1 MSRDIQVS
9 TVVMAHPDRRYQAE
23 QLRRRHPD
31 LDIEIVFDPE
41 PDAPPATLRT
51 AKLAWSAVREGAT
64 HHLVLQEDVQLCEG
78 FTAAMYQ
85 ALRVAPEGA
94 IALHANWVMASAQAV
109 RLAAFSAASWAPVI
123 DAWVPTQ
130 ALILPAEMARRF
142 AGYAER
148 YDGDKPDNQAL
159 QEFITAEGL
168 RSYISVP
175 NLAEHRPSQSLLLND
190 LFHGVRY
197 SVAFPLGHDLGP
209 EPFST
214 TVASPPA
221 IAHMGMG
228 DFEALCH
235 YEPLGTP
242 QRTVLN
248 INHVL
253 FPGGMTPR
261 ELEEAFASDLD
272 YHPEA
277 ARTGF
282 GPSLLFQF
290 WLTSFTQGIIAQ
302 GMVAQNDATTFDKQL
317 DTAPWARLALGTFA
331 ASALRR
337 TVARERIVEV
347 AAELTP
353 LCLRGM
359 RSGFTAT
366 DSWPGLS
373 RLWEDPL
380 STVEWSLMYT
390 HGKTQPQKGPEPEQK
405 AEPA

>member
-1 MSRDIQVS
+1 
-9 TVVMAHPDRRYQAE
+9 
-23 QLRRRHPD
+23 
-31 LDIEIVFDPE
+31 
-41 PDAPPATLRT
+41 
-51 AKLAWSAVREGAT
+51 
-64 HHLVLQEDVQLCEG
+64 
-78 FTAAMYQ
+78 MYQ

-94 IALHANWVMASAQAV
+94 IALHSSWVMASAQAV
-109 RLAAFSAASWAPVI
+109 RLAAFTGASWAPVI

-130 ALILPAEMARRF
+130 ALVLPADTARRF

-159 QEFITAEGL
+159 HEFVRDEGL

-197 SVAFPLGHDLGP
+197 SVAFPLGYDLGQ
-209 EPFST
+209 EPFNT
-214 TVASPPA
+214 AVAFPPA
-221 IAHMGMG
+221 VAHMGMG

-253 FPGGMTPR
+253 FPAGMTPR

-277 ARTGF
+277 TRTGF

-290 WLTSFTQGIIAQ
+290 WLTSFTQGIIAR
-302 GMVAQNDATTFDKQL
+302 GMVAQTDATTFDKQL

-347 AAELTP
+347 AAEITP

-359 RSGFTAT
+359 RFGFVAV

-373 RLWEDPL
+373 RLWEDAAG
-380 STVEWSLMYT
+380 TVEWTRAYT
-390 HGKTQPQKGPEPEQK
+390 HSRTRPEQEQ
-405 AEPA
+405 A